1 MTTALLSVVIP
12 VLNEVHALRPL
23 LERLCPVLDRLGD
36 WEIVFIDDGS
46 TDGTLELV
54 RTLNRTDARI
64 RAVALSRNFGKE
76 IAIAAGLRYARGDA
90 VVIMD
95 ADLQHP
101 PEVIEAFEAKWRAG
115 YQVVYGERLE
125 RAHEGRLR
133 QLLSR
138 AFYQTF
144 NTLSKSDIPAG
155 AGDFRLLD
163 RRAVDA
169 MNTLG
174 ERSRFNKGLFSWI
187 GFRSIGVPYAVAGRV
202 HGSSRWSFR
211 NLVRFALD
219 GLTSFTT
226 IPLRI
231 WSLLGLALSLT
242 AFASALVILIQALI
256 YGVDAPGFPSLII
269 SVMIFSGVQLI
280 SLGVIGEYLGRVYEE
295 VKARPLFI
303 VAEEI
308 GTTSAAGEMQA
319 PDRNQRQTGGAPEPE
334 VVSGGR

>member
-1 MTTALLSVVIP
+1 MNPAFISVVVP
-12 VLNEVHALRPL
+12 VLNEARALEPL
-23 LERLCPVLDRLGD
+23 LARLCPVLERLGD
-36 WEIVFIDDGS
+36 WEVVFVDDGS
-46 TDGTLELV
+46 TDGTLELI
-54 RTLNRTDARI
+54 RAMNRSDPRI

-101 PEVIEAFEAKWRAG
+101 PEVIEVFEAKWRAG

-125 RAHEGRLR
+125 RAHEGRVR
-133 QLLSR
+133 RFLSR
-138 AFYQTF
+138 AFYRTF
-144 NTLSKSDIPAG
+144 NALSKCEIPEG

-169 MNTLG
+169 MNALG

-187 GFRSIGVPYAVAGRV
+187 GFRSIGVPYVVADRV
-202 HGSSRWSFR
+202 HGSSRWNFR
-211 NLVRFALD
+211 SLVRFALD
-219 GLTSFTT
+219 GITSFTT
-226 IPLRI
+226 IPLRV
-231 WSLLGLALSLT
+231 WSLLGLALSFT
-242 AFASALVILIQALI
+242 AFVSALAFLIQALV

-280 SLGVIGEYLGRVYEE
+280 SLGVLGEYLGRVYEE

-308 GTTSAAGEMQA
+308 GTPGAAEA
-319 PDRNQRQTGGAPEPE
+319 KPATDRRKPAVAAESE
-334 VVSGGR
+334 VVGGGR